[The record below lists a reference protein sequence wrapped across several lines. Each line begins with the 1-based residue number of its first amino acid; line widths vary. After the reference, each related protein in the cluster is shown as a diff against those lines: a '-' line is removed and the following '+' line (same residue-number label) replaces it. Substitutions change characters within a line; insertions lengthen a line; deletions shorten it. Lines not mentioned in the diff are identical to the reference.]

1 MNIYSDYFEVI
12 KDAVRADQSGIFP
25 KGLAGVGNLSESSK
39 MTFSTINNKI
49 SRKELAPS
57 LKHYS
62 EVAGLGKVYY
72 NQDLGL
78 HPDFGHLKATDKTE
92 EHYIISCFV
101 DIAGSTNMFKKFSK
115 EAVFLIT
122 NTLVKANIHT
132 ALIHGGYVQR
142 IQGDGLF
149 IYFGGKNISKETAVK
164 NALLSLSTYSY
175 FVQNDLKDYLLS
187 QGVENISIRSGIDFG
202 EADDVLWGS
211 CGIDGISE
219 VTTCSLHTSLASKMQ
234 SSANKCG
241 IVAGANV
248 KNLVPNSD
256 DYFSV
261 VSKRTGDENDR
272 YIFRNP
278 DEGFYYTQYDF
289 NWDKFLKKQPN
300 VTFDQNGKLNFRLP
314 VSNAILNPVSLQ
326 PIAELSKPYF
336 INE

>member
-1 MNIYSDYFEVI
+1 MNIYSDYFDVI
-12 KDAVRADQSGIFP
+12 KEAVRADQSGVFP
-25 KGLAGVGNLSESSK
+25 KGLAGVGNLSDSSK
-39 MTFSTINNKI
+39 KTFSAINNKI
-49 SRKELAPS
+49 SKKEFAPS
-57 LKHYS
+57 LKKYS
-62 EVAGLGKVYY
+62 EIVGLIGVNY
-72 NQDLGL
+72 NQELGL
-78 HPDFGHLKATDKTE
+78 HPDFGYLKATDNTE

-101 DIAGSTNMFKKFSK
+101 DIVGSTNMFKKFSK

-187 QGVENISIRSGIDFG
+187 QGVENISIRSGIDLG
-202 EADDVLWGS
+202 EAEDVLWGS
-211 CGIDGISE
+211 CGIEGISE

-234 SSANKCG
+234 AYANKCG

-248 KNLVPNSD
+248 KNQLVNSEE
-256 DYFSV
+256 YFTV
-261 VSKRTGDENDR
+261 VSKRTGEENDR

-278 DEGFYYTQYDF
+278 EQSFYYTQYDF
-289 NWDKFLKKQPN
+289 NWSKFLQQQSN
-300 VTFDQNGKLNFRLP
+300 VTIDQNGRLNFRLP
-314 VSNAILNPVSLQ
+314 AILNPTNLQ
-326 PIAELSKPYF
+326 PIAELSKPYL
-336 INE
+336 NR

>member
-1 MNIYSDYFEVI
+1 MNIYSDYFDVI
-12 KDAVRADQSGIFP
+12 KEAVRADQNGIFP
-25 KGLAGVGNLSESSK
+25 KGLAGVGNLSDSSK
-39 MTFSTINNKI
+39 LTFSSINNKI

-57 LKHYS
+57 LRYYS
-62 EVAGLGKVYY
+62 EVAGLGKVNY

-78 HPDFGHLKATDKTE
+78 HPDFGHLKATDNTE

-149 IYFGGKNISKETAVK
+149 IYFGGKSISKELAVK

-175 FVQNDLKDYLLS
+175 FVQNDLKEYFLS
-187 QGVENISIRSGIDFG
+187 QGVENISVRSGIDLG
-202 EADDVLWGS
+202 DEEDVLWGS

-234 SSANKCG
+234 ANANKCG
-241 IVAGANV
+241 IVAGDNV
-248 KNLVPNSD
+248 KKLLANSE
-256 DYFSV
+256 DYFTV
-261 VSKRTGDENDR
+261 VSKRTENENDR
-272 YIFRNP
+272 YIYRNP

-289 NWDKFLKKQPN
+289 NWDKFLKQQPN
-300 VTFDQNGKLNFRLP
+300 VIFDQNGKLDFRVTTP
-314 VSNAILNPVSLQ
+314 SQFLNPENLR

-336 INE
+336 EK

>member
-1 MNIYSDYFEVI
+1 MNIYSDYFDVI
-12 KDAVRADQSGIFP
+12 KEAVRADQSGFLP
-25 KGLAGVGNLSESSK
+25 KGLSSNLNDSSK
-39 MTFSTINNKI
+39 MTFSAISNKI
-49 SRKELAPS
+49 SKKELAPS
-57 LKHYS
+57 LKKYS
-62 EVAGLGKVYY
+62 DVAGLGKVNY

-78 HPDFGHLKATDKTE
+78 HPDFKHLKATDKTE

-175 FVQNDLKDYLLS
+175 FVQNDLKDYLLA
-187 QGVENISIRSGIDFG
+187 QGVENVSIRSGIDLG
-202 EADDVLWGS
+202 DAEDVLWGS

-234 SSANKCG
+234 SNANKCG
-241 IVAGANV
+241 IVAGANI
-248 KNLVPNSD
+248 KNLLPNSD
-256 DYFSV
+256 EYFTV

-278 DEGFYYTQYDF
+278 DESFYYTQYDF
-289 NWDKFLKKQPN
+289 NWDKFLKQQSN
-300 VTFDQNGKLNFRLP
+300 ITIDQNGKLNFKLP
-314 VSNAILNPVSLQ
+314 VAHEALNPVNLQ
-326 PIAELSKPYF
+326 PIAELSKPYLK
-336 INE
+336 

>member
-1 MNIYSDYFEVI
+1 DYFDVI
-12 KDAVRADQSGIFP
+12 KEAVSADRTGAFP
-25 KGLAGVGNLSESSK
+25 RGLAGVRNLSESAK
-39 MTFSTINNKI
+39 MTFSSINNKI

-57 LKHYS
+57 LRLYS
-62 EVAGLGKVYY
+62 ESVGLGKVNY

-78 HPDFGHLKATDKTE
+78 HPDFGHLKATDNTE

-149 IYFGGKNISKETAVK
+149 IYFGGKNITKETAVK
-164 NALLSLSTYSY
+164 NAMLSLSTYSY
-175 FVQNDLKDYLLS
+175 FVQNDIKEFLLA
-187 QGVENISIRSGIDFG
+187 QGVENISIRSGIDLG
-202 EADDVLWGS
+202 DAEDVLWGS

-234 SSANKCG
+234 SKAAKCG

-248 KNLVPNSD
+248 MAAMAGSE
-256 DYFSV
+256 DYFTV

-272 YIFRNP
+272 YIFKNP
-278 DEGFYYTQYDF
+278 DENFYYTQYDF

-300 VTFDQNGKLNFRLP
+300 AIFDQNGKLGFQIA
-314 VSNAILNPVSLQ
+314 SNNQQLNPEYLK
-326 PIAELSKPYF
+326 PIAELSKPYLS
-336 INE
+336 

>member
-1 MNIYSDYFEVI
+1 MNIYSDYFDVI
-12 KDAVRADQSGIFP
+12 KEAVRADQRGVFP
-25 KGLAGVGNLSESSK
+25 KGLAGVGNLSDSSK
-39 MTFSTINNKI
+39 ITFSAINNKI
-49 SRKELAPS
+49 SKKELAPS
-57 LKHYS
+57 LRNYS
-62 EVAGLGKVYY
+62 ETAGLAKVSYS
-72 NQDLGL
+72 QELGL
-78 HPDFGHLKATDKTE
+78 HPDFGHLKATDNTE

-101 DIAGSTNMFKKFSK
+101 DIVGSTNMFKKFSK

-132 ALIHGGYVQR
+132 ALIHGGYIQR

-175 FVQNDLKDYLLS
+175 FVQNDLKDYLFS
-187 QGVENISIRSGIDFG
+187 QGVENISIRSGIDLG
-202 EADDVLWGS
+202 EAEDVLWGS
-211 CGIDGISE
+211 CGIEGISE

-234 SSANKCG
+234 AYANKCG

-248 KNLVPNSD
+248 KNLLANSEE
-256 DYFSV
+256 YFTV

-278 DEGFYYTQYDF
+278 EESFYYTQYDF
-289 NWDKFLKKQPN
+289 NWNKFLKQQSN
-300 VTFDQNGKLNFRLP
+300 VTIDQNGRLNFRLP
-314 VSNAILNPVSLQ
+314 AVLNPANLQ

-336 INE
+336 SR